1 MPMLRRVSL
10 LRAALLTTLVT
21 LVSAAPAAAAGDP
34 IMPLSEVQRGMH
46 CTGYSVIRGTDI
58 ASFDTVVDDVVYDS
72 LNTPSILIT
81 ISGPA
86 VDETGGGQGFS
97 GSPIYCPSPSD
108 GTPQVIG
115 ALARGT
121 GDYNDKTLLATPIE
135 AMLGEPVSPPPSAR
149 RAPALLRRARPLGVP
164 LSVSG
169 LAPRVAEVFSAAAA
183 RAGRVLYSAPSA
195 PRTTS
200 FPVQTLRP
208 GSSVGVG
215 YSTGDI
221 AFGGIGTVTY
231 VDGNDI
237 WAFGHPLD
245 SVGRRSLF
253 LQDAY
258 VYAVIPSPSVAGQDS
273 YKLAAPGHDIGML
286 TGDGAFSV
294 SGTVGALPPRFPMT
308 VTARDLDTSKTQ
320 QTSLMLADEREVGN
334 PSGTSPLGFVGTAAI
349 AQAAYGI
356 LHGSPLNT
364 SGNMCVAITVREHAK
379 TMGFC
384 NTYVAAGTGFASDGA
399 ASLIGAAPV
408 ADFGSVAS
416 ALDSYKLGP
425 LHITNVSVSLNLQR
439 GLAQAYMMRTTG
451 PAKLTRGKNYPV
463 RLFFRRPGGASGSVS
478 FKVHVPT
485 GMPKGKRDLV
495 LSGTPS
501 ELAGGGVSPLLTS
514 LFSVGGFDEAGP
526 KSLAALSKQ
535 IGAVHRY
542 DGITASFRP
551 RHRKGE
557 ALASPTTDDALP
569 AGAEGKAVRER
580 PTYRDPKLRYSGAV
594 SIRVVVR

>member
-1 MPMLRRVSL
+1 MLRRVSHI
-10 LRAALLTTLVT
+10 RTVLLTTLVT

-34 IMPLSEVQRGMH
+34 IMPLDQVQRGMH

-58 ASFDTVVDDVVYDS
+58 ASFDTVVDDIVYDA
-72 LNTPSILIT
+72 LNTPTILIT

-115 ALARGT
+115 ALALGI
-121 GDYNDKTLLATPIE
+121 GDYDDKTLLATPIE
-135 AMLGEPVSPPPSAR
+135 AMLGEPVSPPASAR
-149 RAPALLRRARPLGVP
+149 RAPGLMRRARPLGVP

-169 LAPRVAEVFSAAAA
+169 LAPRIAEVFSAAAS

-195 PRTTS
+195 PRATS
-200 FPVQTLRP
+200 FPVQTLKP

-215 YSTGDI
+215 YSSGDI
-221 AFGGIGTVTY
+221 GFGGIGTVTY
-231 VDGNDI
+231 VDGTSI

-258 VYAVIPSPSVAGQDS
+258 VYGVIASPSVAGQGS
-273 YKLAAPGHDIGML
+273 YKLAAPGHDIGTL

-294 SGTVGALPPRFPMT
+294 SGIVGALPPRFPMT
-308 VTARDLDTSKTQ
+308 VTARDLDTKKTQ
-320 QTSLMLADEREVGN
+320 KTSVMLADEREVGN
-334 PSGTSPLGFVGTAAI
+334 PTGVSPLGFVGTAAI
-349 AQAAYGI
+349 AQAAYAI

-364 SGNMCVAITVREHAK
+364 SGNMCVGITVKERAK
-379 TMGFC
+379 TLGFC
-384 NTYVAAGTGFASDGA
+384 NTYVAAGTGLASDGA

-408 ADFGSVAS
+408 NDFGSVAS
-416 ALDSYKLGP
+416 MLDSYKLGP
-425 LHITNVSVSLNLQR
+425 LHITDVSVSLNLQR
-439 GLAQAYMMRTTG
+439 GLAQAFMTRMTG
-451 PAKLTRGKNYPV
+451 LAKLTRGRDYPV

-501 ELAGGGVSPLLTS
+501 DFAGGGVSSLLIS
-514 LFSVGGFDEAGP
+514 LFGGGGFDEAGP

-551 RHRKGE
+551 RHSKGE
-557 ALASPTTDDALP
+557 PLASPTTDDAVP
-569 AGAEGKAVRER
+569 EGAEGKAVRER
-580 PTYRDPKLRYSGAV
+580 QAYRDPKLRYSGAV
-594 SIRVVVR
+594 SVRVVVR